1 MRNVAHNVG
10 SEPAAVT
17 LLQQQNGVHRS
28 AKKAVAHQRHDN
40 LIDRTVTGASA
51 EGMEPCLVE

>member
-28 AKKAVAHQRHDN
+28 AKKAVAHQRQDSV
-40 LIDRTVTGASA
+40 IDRAVADASV
-51 EGMEPCLVE
+51 EGMEPCLV